1 MAVTALHSSAW
12 HRVGNLRPRLRSH
25 VRIHRHVYRGE
36 IWYVM
41 QDQSNGEFHRYTP
54 EANLLISLMD
64 GRRTVQQ
71 IWDIACGQLP
81 DDAMP
86 QDEVIR
92 LMAQLHRADVL
103 LTDRAPDVR
112 DLVERRRRQR
122 MQKIKQYVGNPS
134 ALKLPLVDPDR
145 WLARTLP
152 LVRWI
157 FTWFGALLWL
167 AVVGYG
173 AAQGAMHWQAL
184 THNVWDQVFSAG
196 NVVTMVLVYPIV
208 KAIHELGHA
217 YAIKV
222 RGGEVH
228 EIGLMFLLLVPI
240 PYVDASA
247 AAAFPEKRHR
257 MLVGAA
263 GIMVELFLAGLAMAA
278 WVQLDPGPL
287 RSVAYTVVLI
297 CGVSTLLM
305 NGNPLLR
312 YDGYYVL
319 SDAIEIP
326 NLGQRANAYV
336 GYLAKRYLLW
346 LEAAEPP
353 HAGAGEKAWF
363 VCYAVLSFCYRLFIM
378 SLAIFIVAKRF
389 FFFGILLALWS
400 LYTAIVLPLWHL
412 VRHLC
417 TDPQIQARPARSYL
431 VAAVC
436 VVAIA
441 GLLGLAP
448 VPASTNTEGV
458 VWVPPTAQLRAPVS
472 GFIRQALGEDDRVIP
487 AGTPL
492 VILDND
498 ELDRRLAT
506 LAAQSDEYQARYVE
520 AYAKNRVQADIMRH
534 QWASL
539 QTERRIVQ
547 GQADAQRVASAH
559 EGRFVPAHPGDM
571 VGRYVQRGELL
582 GYVLT
587 DAEYV
592 RVVVPQSGLERIHR
606 SNEGVS
612 VRLAQDTGRSYGVA
626 IAREVPAATDELPSM
641 ALSLQGGGTIGVDT
655 RKSKDGAA
663 KSAENLFVMDLALP
677 PGMPRLYL
685 GGRVYVKFEHAPRPL
700 LQQAYDALRQVVLH
714 QLQV

>member
-1 MAVTALHSSAW
+1 MAVTALYSNSW
-12 HRVGNLRPRLRSH
+12 HRVSKLRPRLRSH
-25 VRIHRHVYRGE
+25 VNIHRHVYRGE

-64 GRRTVQQ
+64 GRRSVQQ
-71 IWDIACGQLP
+71 IWDIACAQLP

-122 MQKIKQYVGNPS
+122 MQKIKQYIGNPS
-134 ALKLPLVDPDR
+134 ALKVPLVDPDR
-145 WLARTLP
+145 WLGRGLP
-152 LVRWI
+152 FVRWI
-157 FTWFGALLWL
+157 FSWFGALLWL
-167 AVVGYG
+167 GVVMYG
-173 AAQGAMHWQAL
+173 GFLGAMNWQAL

-196 NVVTMVLVYPIV
+196 NVLTMALVYPVV

-247 AAAFPEKRHR
+247 AAAFPDRRHR

-263 GIMVELFLAGLAMAA
+263 GIMVELFLAGLAMMA

-287 RSVAYTVVLI
+287 RSIAYTVILI

-326 NLGQRANAYV
+326 NLGQRANAYL
-336 GYLAKRYLLW
+336 GYLAKRYLFMLQ
-346 LEAAEPP
+346 AAEPP
-353 HAGAGEKAWF
+353 RASAGERTWF
-363 VCYAVLSFCYRLFIM
+363 FFYAILSFFYRLFIM
-378 SLAIFIVAKRF
+378 GLAILIVAKRF
-389 FFFGILLALWS
+389 FFFGIVLALWS
-400 LYTAIVLPLWHL
+400 LYSAIVAPLWHVL
-412 VRHLC
+412 RLLL
-417 TDPQIQARPARSYL
+417 TDPQIQSHRARSYA
-431 VAAVC
+431 VAGLC
-436 VVAIA
+436 VLLLA
-441 GLLGLAP
+441 GLLAA
-448 VPASTNTEGV
+448 VPMPSSTNTEGV
-458 VWVPPTAQLRAPVS
+458 VWVPPSAQLRAPVS
-472 GFIRQALGEDDRVIP
+472 GFIRQALGDDDAVMP
-487 AGTPL
+487 AGTVL
-492 VILDND
+492 VTLEND
-498 ELDRRLAT
+498 DLGRRMAT

-520 AYAKNRVQADIMRH
+520 AYAKNRVQADIMKH
-534 QWASL
+534 QWTSL
-539 QTERRIVQ
+539 QAERRIVQ
-547 GQADAQRVASAH
+547 GQADAQQVASTHA
-559 EGRFVPAHPGDM
+559 GRFVPAHPGDM
-571 VGRYVQRGELL
+571 IGRYVQRGELL

-592 RVVVPQSGLERIHR
+592 RVVVQQSSLDRIHR

-612 VRLAQDTGRSYGVA
+612 VRLAQDTAREYPVQ

-677 PGMPRLYL
+677 PGIPRLYL

-700 LQQAYDALRQVVLH
+700 LFQAYDALRQAVLH